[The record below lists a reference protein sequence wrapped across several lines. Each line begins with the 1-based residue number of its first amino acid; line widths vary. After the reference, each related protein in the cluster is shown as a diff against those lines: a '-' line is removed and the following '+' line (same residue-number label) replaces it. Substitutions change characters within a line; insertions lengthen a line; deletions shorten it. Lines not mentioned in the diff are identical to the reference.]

1 MSEEIDVTIEDRKD
15 YEISFLVKEEADAE
29 GVSRLLKQHSAEV
42 AAGGS
47 LKPLVLAYKIKKQ
60 THAYFG
66 YAHFSALPSSL
77 PALQRDLE
85 TNPLILRFLV
95 ITPPFMRMRTYTPRV
110 KPSIPV
116 RQSAALGEMTAPS
129 PLPLSNEALEKKIE
143 EILQ

>member
-1 MSEEIDVTIEDRKD
+1 MSEEIDATTHDRKD
-15 YEISFLVKEEADAE
+15 YEISFLVKDEADAE
-29 GVSRLLKQHSAEV
+29 NVARLLKQHGAEI
-42 AAGGS
+42 ATGGS

-66 YAHFSALPSSL
+66 YAHFSALPSAL

-95 ITPPFMRMRTYTPRV
+95 ITPPFMRMRTYTPRM
-110 KPSIPV
+110 KPSSPV
-116 RQSAALGEMTAPS
+116 RQSVSLGDMTPPS
-129 PLPLSNEALEKKIE
+129 SLPLSNEALEKKIE